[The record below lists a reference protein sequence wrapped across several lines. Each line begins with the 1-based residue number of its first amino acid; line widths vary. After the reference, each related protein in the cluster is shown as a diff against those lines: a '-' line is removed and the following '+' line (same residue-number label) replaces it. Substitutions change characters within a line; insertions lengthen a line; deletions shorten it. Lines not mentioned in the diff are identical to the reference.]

1 VKNQSKNSL
10 TLYPL
15 AYKLTMRNPG
25 LEPGSL
31 AAHEPESCAS
41 TNSASP
47 ASNYLYLLGF
57 VYSTVYNCCV
67 SSSLCQGIIE
77 FC

>member
-1 VKNQSKNSL
+1 VKNQSKEQFNL
-10 TLYPL
+10 LPL

-47 ASNYLYLLGF
+47 ASNYLYLIRF
-57 VYSTVYNCCV
+57 VYSTVPDYYRNK
-67 SSSLCQGIIE
+67 
-77 FC
+77 